1 MASWLKIV
9 VKGDERTLR
18 GFLAGFGAAAG
29 RRLQGAVLGGDVP
42 VAPESLTERV
52 QQLLAAG
59 SHHVVLAPE
68 GYGERMVAAIGQH
81 GGDAGLVVEKS
92 VEVAGASFEFRAETF
107 RTEGGALIRRAF
119 LDAVPEGVEI
129 RDLRTD
135 EQVDPSGEGRELY
148 SPVHHYSLLMTG
160 QVIGPLPG
168 VLEMHRRARSLE
180 EATAEPVHI
189 FTA

>member
-1 MASWLKIV
+1 MARWLKIV
-9 VKGDERTLR
+9 VKGDERALR
-18 GFLAGFGAAAG
+18 GFLMGFGAAAG
-29 RRLQGAVLGGDVP
+29 RRLQGAVLGSDVP

-68 GYGERMVAAIGQH
+68 GYGERLVAAIGQH

-92 VEVAGASFEFRAETF
+92 VEIAGGSFEFRAETF
-107 RTEGGALIRRAF
+107 RTEGGALIRKAF

-135 EQVDPSGEGRELY
+135 EQVDPSGEGQELY
-148 SPVHHYSLLMTG
+148 TPVHHYSLQMSG

-180 EATAEPVHI
+180 EAAAEAVSI
-189 FTA
+189 FTT